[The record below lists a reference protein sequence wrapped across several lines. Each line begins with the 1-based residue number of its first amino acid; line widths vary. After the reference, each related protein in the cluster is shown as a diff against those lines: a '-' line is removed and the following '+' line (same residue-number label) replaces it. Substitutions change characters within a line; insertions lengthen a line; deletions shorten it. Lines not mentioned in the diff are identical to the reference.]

1 MKSLFFLKLFFISI
15 ITNVNLYAD
24 NLNNRD
30 FNYVKEY
37 LNNLNSLEADFLQ
50 ISSDGD
56 IKEGKIFISI
66 PGKMRI
72 SYKNPDNLL
81 ITSNGFWLTVQD
93 KKLKQTNNFPLNQTP
108 INLFLNK
115 KLNFNEDEFKIK
127 FEKRSG
133 IITLIF
139 SDNQKLNSS
148 MFKLIFTNTPLRL
161 KKWVIIDEFNNETS
175 VLLQNLVTGN
185 KYPNI
190 LFFPE
195 DFGEVNDNWKTI
207 VQYWKEF

>member
-24 NLNNRD
+24 NLDNRN
-30 FNYVKEY
+30 FTNVKEY

-50 ISSDGD
+50 VSSDGD
-56 IKEGKIFISI
+56 IKEGKIFLSI
-66 PGKMRI
+66 PGKLRI

-81 ITSNGFWLTVQD
+81 ITSNGFWLTIQD

-148 MFKLIFTNTPLRL
+148 MFKLIFTNTPLKL

-195 DFGEVNDNWKTI
+195 DFGEVNDN
-207 VQYWKEF
+207 

>member
-1 MKSLFFLKLFFISI
+1 MKSLFFFKLFFISI

-24 NLNNRD
+24 NLDNRN
-30 FNYVKEY
+30 FTYVKEY

-50 ISSDGD
+50 VSSDGD
-56 IKEGKIFISI
+56 IKEGKIILSI
-66 PGKMRI
+66 PGKLRI

-133 IITLIF
+133 IITVIF

-195 DFGEVNDNWKTI
+195 DFGEVNDN
-207 VQYWKEF
+207 

>member
-24 NLNNRD
+24 NLDNRN
-30 FNYVKEY
+30 FIYVKEY

-50 ISSDGD
+50 VSSDGD
-56 IKEGKIFISI
+56 IKEGKIFLSI
-66 PGKMRI
+66 PGKLRI
-72 SYKNPDNLL
+72 SYKNPDNIL

-93 KKLKQTNNFPLNQTP
+93 KKLKQTNNFPINQTP

-127 FEKRSG
+127 FKKRSG

-195 DFGEVNDNWKTI
+195 DFGEVNDN
-207 VQYWKEF
+207 

>member
-1 MKSLFFLKLFFISI
+1 MKSLFFLKLFFIYI
-15 ITNVNLYAD
+15 ITNVNSYAD
-24 NLNNRD
+24 NLDNRN
-30 FNYVKEY
+30 FIHVKEY

-50 ISSDGD
+50 VSSDGN
-56 IKEGKIFISI
+56 IKEGKIFLSI
-66 PGKMRI
+66 PGKLRI

-93 KKLKQTNNFPLNQTP
+93 KKLKQTNNYPLNQTP

-195 DFGEVNDNWKTI
+195 DFGEVNDN
-207 VQYWKEF
+207 

>member
-24 NLNNRD
+24 NLDNRN
-30 FNYVKEY
+30 FIYVKEY

-50 ISSDGD
+50 VSSDGD
-56 IKEGKIFISI
+56 IKEGKIFLSI
-66 PGKMRI
+66 PGKLRI

-81 ITSNGFWLTVQD
+81 ITSNGFWLTIQD

-195 DFGEVNDNWKTI
+195 DFGEVNDN
-207 VQYWKEF
+207 

>member
-50 ISSDGD
+50 VSSDGD
-56 IKEGKIFISI
+56 IKEGKIFLSI
-66 PGKMRI
+66 PGKLRI
-72 SYKNPDNLL
+72 SYKNPDNIL

-195 DFGEVNDNWKTI
+195 DFGEVNDN
-207 VQYWKEF
+207 